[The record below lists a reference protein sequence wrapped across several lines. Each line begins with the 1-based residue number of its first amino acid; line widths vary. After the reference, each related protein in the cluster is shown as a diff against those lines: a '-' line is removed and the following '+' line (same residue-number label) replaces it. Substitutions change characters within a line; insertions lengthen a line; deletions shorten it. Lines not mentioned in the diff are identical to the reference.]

1 MGWGWSLVERIGE
14 EYWDG
19 LLDWSRAHHMQW
31 GVGVTRRQGEGGVTS
46 RAEVVA
52 NTEASI

>member
-1 MGWGWSLVERIGE
+1 MGWGWGLVERIGE